1 MKTFCTLV
9 LYFVLGSISPSI
21 NRAPIELLRKMGGGG
36 EKKKGT
42 FWLMTSVLQPTS

>member
-9 LYFVLGSISPSI
+9 LYYVLGSISPSI
-21 NRAPIELLRKMGGGG
+21 NRVPIELLRKMEGGG
-36 EKKKGT
+36 KKKGN